1 MNGGQG
7 LWRRVVHTA
16 RSPLF
21 GRSSHAFGRVS
32 ARQSNVSSTRILSTL
47 AAGAAVA
54 TVIWTSIPVD
64 YEEEGLTSTVH
75 CDSPDSAWKKKTVGN
90 YENKL
95 RFFSHPYKVFQ
106 HFASVKKDGVRYMTA
121 QDFIRSLI
129 PYREH
134 SQGSRSK
141 RVPSAEQ
148 FFSLAD
154 MDGDGLISYSE
165 YLIFLTLL
173 GTPEYQWKVSFKL
186 FDVNGDGLISKD
198 EFERIMATNTQS
210 LGIGA
215 REGPREHKYKP
226 GETGLFRLFFGAD
239 GKQTITQE
247 QFTDFMH
254 RLQLEVLKLEFY
266 QYGVDD
272 KETISLRDFGYAV
285 ISYAKG
291 DAVPTYLKALSTYA
305 DEGERISFSQFYD
318 FDRMVHTR
326 LQDIEMAYRIYK
338 STTRHPGFDR
348 TDFARIVRAVTKVE
362 LTPGQ
367 VDLLFHM
374 FDTSKDGHL
383 DSEEFH
389 RALKGRDRRGLDF
402 PRDTGLF
409 QWMGRVYKCAKEA

>member
-1 MNGGQG
+1 MHTLQG
-7 LWRRVVHTA
+7 LWRRAILKT

-21 GRSSHAFGRVS
+21 ARSLHLSSRVS
-32 ARQSNVSSTRILSTL
+32 ARQSNVSSKLIMSTV

-54 TVIWTSIPVD
+54 TFIWNTIPVD
-64 YEEEGLTSTVH
+64 SEETLTSTVH
-75 CDSPDSAWKKKTVGN
+75 CDTPDSAWKKKAVGN

-95 RFFSHPYKVFQ
+95 RYFSHPYKLFQ
-106 HFASVKKDGVRYMTA
+106 HFASVKKDGIRYMTA

-134 SQGSRSK
+134 LQGSRTK
-141 RVPSAEQ
+141 RVASAEQ

-186 FDVNGDGLISKD
+186 FDVNGDGLISKE

-210 LGIGA
+210 LGIGG

-272 KETISLRDFGYAV
+272 KETISLRDFGFAV
-285 ISYAKG
+285 ISYARE
-291 DAVPTYLKALSTYA
+291 DEVPTYVRAISTYA
-305 DEGERISFSQFYD
+305 DEGERISFAQFYD

-326 LQDIEMAYRIYK
+326 LKDIEMAYRIYK
-338 STTRHPGFDR
+338 STTRHPGFNR
-348 TDFARIVRAVTKVE
+348 ADFARIVRAVTKVE

-383 DSEEFH
+383 DSEEFYS
-389 RALKGRDRRGLDF
+389 ALKGRDRRGLDF